1 MADIS
6 TPADFRKM
14 RRLSARFELRTL
26 NGFCFASTFFGPLS
40 FFFYRR
46 LCREDV
52 FQTQGT
58 DLLRSSEN
66 VVLSKILKNLQS
78 KSLHFLVLKSKY
90 RTSSDACLTDFQ
102 VSGRSSQ
109 PYRETALQRHT
120 KSMVRLK
127 IF

>member
-14 RRLSARFELRTL
+14 RRLSARFESRTL

-52 FQTQGT
+52 FQTLRVDGMLVFLPNNLLSF
-58 DLLRSSEN
+58 DL
-66 VVLSKILKNLQS
+66 
-78 KSLHFLVLKSKY
+78 
-90 RTSSDACLTDFQ
+90 
-102 VSGRSSQ
+102 
-109 PYRETALQRHT
+109 
-120 KSMVRLK
+120 
-127 IF
+127 